1 MTCFPFWNGFN
12 WVVGHS
18 SSFLNPCDWLTDSLC
33 DCVCV
38 SQPRNIFALH
48 INIWC
53 EQCAPCSL
61 CHMTSVQYLMITV
74 WTSFTIATSSTSVS
88 SPDSA
93 IVYICHHCHSCY
105 FLSIYTVIAGSF
117 VYSFC
122 YSGNHPTLQGRTLP
136 MVARPRRWR
145 FAFWKAKDSLC
156 VCWQEGAWCPA
167 WSECYTLVNMRSE
180 PLCSFHRGA
189 LQSSGSES
197 EPPPIMS
204 HLVVCNQPSF
214 PLICFPTQPLPAFL
228 KNLGISIW
236 FRQYMTQYPLV
247 FCKTSFHSVDKNNW
261 FSISVIIVII
271 IVVYI
276 RCTKSV
282 S

>member
-1 MTCFPFWNGFN
+1 MWTMCP
-12 WVVGHS
+12 V
-18 SSFLNPCDWLTDSLC
+18 
-33 DCVCV
+33 
-38 SQPRNIFALH
+38 QPVPYDI
-48 INIWC
+48 
-53 EQCAPCSL
+53 
-61 CHMTSVQYLMITV
+61 
-74 WTSFTIATSSTSVS
+74 
-88 SPDSA
+88 SA
-93 IVYICHHCHSCY
+93 IFDNNCVNQFCHCNLQYQCFFAWQCYCLHMPPLPFLLLSLYLYI
-105 FLSIYTVIAGSF
+105 VIAGCSL

-156 VCWQEGAWCPA
+156 VCWQEGKWCPA

-180 PLCSFHRGA
+180 PLCSFHGGA

-204 HLVVCNQPSF
+204 HLVVCYQPSF